1 MTIGFS
7 YDLTDVTIAG
17 LSAPTK
23 ARYEWTSNAVAAA
36 YQQNL
41 QVVVDYYNLTS
52 AEVTALTPAEKA
64 QKAADVSTAINNLLV
79 LARDGISSPLD
90 PNQPVSVSNPTKLY
104 FLNVEMAT
112 NLDLLVR
119 SFNAA
124 GATGSV
130 GGFTITADQL
140 TNWKDLSALSSA
152 IGDIIRVGVN
162 TAPGNR
168 SIQSLVELEYVGTA
182 NTVIEQQMSSL
193 ESALSTTKSVL
204 DIMAAIQD
212 LHNRITVSALNTF
225 TFNYLDP
232 DGNKENYQAYK
243 VAASAYFGQA
253 IVPKIPASWGT
264 YDGTSYNVTQAG
276 SDAINQLIAYR
287 TSIAN
292 QIALLSQQFTLTQRN
307 ATGSLYLQ
315 LKSVYNDLQS
325 VQAVAPG
332 SVISQNPIDN
342 PWAWFIDKY
351 DKTLSSDVTQQGQ
364 IQSNIT
370 KAITAGQS
378 LNDQQK
384 EDVRNFLFVF
394 EEYYKSASSILQKL
408 TQLLER
414 LAQGIKG

>member
-1 MTIGFS
+1 MTIGFR

-17 LSAPTK
+17 LTAPTK
-23 ARYEWTSNAVAAA
+23 ARYEWTSNDVSAA
-36 YQQNL
+36 YQQYLGVIVN
-41 QVVVDYYNLTS
+41 YYKLTNDQ
-52 AEVTALTPAEKA
+52 VTALTPAEKT
-64 QKAADVSTAINNLLV
+64 QLAADVSTAVNNLLI

-90 PNQPVSVSNPTKLY
+90 PNQPVSADNPTKLY

-119 SFNAA
+119 SLNAA
-124 GATGSV
+124 GATGNV
-130 GGFTITADQL
+130 GSFTITADQL
-140 TNWKDLSALSSA
+140 TNWKDLSVLSSA
-152 IGDIIRVGVN
+152 ITDIMNTGVN

-182 NTVIEQQMSSL
+182 NTVIEQQMSNL

-204 DIMAAIQD
+204 DILAAIQD
-212 LHNRITVSALNTF
+212 LHNRITVSALTTF
-225 TFNYLDP
+225 TFDYLNP
-232 DGNKENYQAYK
+232 TGNKENYQAYK
-243 VAASAYFGQA
+243 QAASAYFGQA

-264 YDGTSYNVTQAG
+264 FNGTNFTITQAG
-276 SDAINQLIAYR
+276 TDALQQLVNYR
-287 TSIAN
+287 TSIGN

-315 LKSVYNDLQS
+315 LKSVYDDLQS
-325 VQAVAPG
+325 VQ
-332 SVISQNPIDN
+332 VIQPTTQTSQNQLTN

-394 EEYYKSASSILQKL
+394 EEYYKSASSVLQQL
-408 TQLLER
+408 TQILER
-414 LAQGIKG
+414 MAQGIKG